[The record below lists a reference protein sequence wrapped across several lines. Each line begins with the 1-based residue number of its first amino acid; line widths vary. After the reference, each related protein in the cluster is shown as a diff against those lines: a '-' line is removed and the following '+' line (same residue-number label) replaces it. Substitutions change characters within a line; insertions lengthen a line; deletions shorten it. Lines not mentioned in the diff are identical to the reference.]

1 MESGCGVKL
10 SDERATIVSKIIAV
24 GFGILGYGVVFLVK
38 YLPGVL
44 EVGPICRQKYINYNL
59 LAILEQKWVLHFLQA
74 KR

>member
-1 MESGCGVKL
+1 MKL

-44 EVGPICRQKYINYNL
+44 EVGKNKFFHNL
-59 LAILEQKWVLHFLQA
+59 LTISYEFGLCRKEEYFIVLFQNG
-74 KR
+74 

>member
-1 MESGCGVKL
+1 VKL

-44 EVGPICRQKYINYNL
+44 EVGKNKLFQNL
-59 LAILEQKWVLHFLQA
+59 LTIS
-74 KR
+74 